1 MPREGRAQLVY
12 RPGPVPVFEF
22 DATLDSL
29 AHGVLGFG
37 AAAAALHGTRDS
49 LVWFTRSR
57 VGEGGAFLAG
67 GRFARSRQVTAVSVD
82 SLALQLPGDV
92 WVLERPTALTVTDST
107 ARVSG
112 LSLQSVYGAGKLTF
126 AGDLPTHGRADAHLQ
141 LESFPLVGVYALLER
156 DTAGVGGVITA
167 AAGGNV
173 IEWYDFY
180 IFGSLAT
187 VISPL
192 FYPQGNNT
200 LALIAYLSTFA
211 VGFVVRPFGA
221 LFFGR
226 IGDLVGRKYAFLVTL
241 LIMGGATAL
250 IGFLPTYAT
259 IGIAAPIV
267 LLLIR
272 ILQGLAL
279 GGEYGG
285 AAVYVAEH
293 VPDERR
299 GFYTSFIQ
307 ITATLGLFISL
318 AVILIIQNRMSRA
331 AFVSWGWRL
340 PFIVSI
346 FLVAVSLYVR
356 LRMKESPI
364 FRHLKSTGMTS
375 AQPLKDAFAKAE
387 NLKRVLVSLFG
398 ATAGQGV
405 VWYTGQFYALFY
417 LQTILKVNTTSASY
431 VVAAA
436 LLMGMPFFVFFGAL
450 SDRMGRKKIMML
462 GCLLA
467 AISYLPIYKAM
478 QAVSGSNVVTAISQR
493 NPVTGAISLTPQ
505 TSINGALEP
514 AKEVLSYSGFGNLM
528 TNPVTWKLILLV
540 FIQVIFVTMVYGP
553 IAAYLVEAFPAKIRY
568 TSLSLP
574 YHIGNGVFGGL
585 LPLIGLSIVAQTGN
599 IYAGLYYP
607 IIVAVIT
614 VIVGSLLLRE
624 TRHMLIWDEVEK

>member
-1 MPREGRAQLVY
+1 MKSAKKLENNLSRDYKIWQVISASSV
-12 RPGPVPVFEF
+12 
-22 DATLDSL
+22 
-29 AHGVLGFG
+29 
-37 AAAAALHGTRDS
+37 GTM
-49 LVWFTRSR
+49 
-57 VGEGGAFLAG
+57 
-67 GRFARSRQVTAVSVD
+67 
-82 SLALQLPGDV
+82 
-92 WVLERPTALTVTDST
+92 
-107 ARVSG
+107 
-112 LSLQSVYGAGKLTF
+112 
-126 AGDLPTHGRADAHLQ
+126 
-141 LESFPLVGVYALLER
+141 
-156 DTAGVGGVITA
+156 
-167 AAGGNV
+167 

-187 VISPL
+187 VIAPL

-259 IGIAAPIV
+259 IGVAAPII

-272 ILQGLAL
+272 VLQGLAL

-293 VPDERR
+293 VPDARR

-307 ITATLGLFISL
+307 ITATMGLFVSL
-318 AVILIIQNRMSRA
+318 AVILIIQNTMSRE
-331 AFVSWGWRL
+331 AFTLWGWRL

-346 FLVAVSLYVR
+346 LLVGISLYIR

-364 FRHLKSTGMTS
+364 FTHIKSAGMTS
-375 AQPLKDAFAKAE
+375 VQPLKEAFTRWV
-387 NLKRVLVSLFG
+387 NLKRVLISLFG

-417 LQTILKVNTTSASY
+417 LQTILKVDTTSANY
-431 VVAAA
+431 IVAIA
-436 LLMGMPFFVFFGAL
+436 LLMGMPLFVVFGAL
-450 SDRMGRKKIMML
+450 SDRLGRKRIMML
-462 GCLLA
+462 GCILA
-467 AISYLPIYKAM
+467 AVSYIPIYKAM
-478 QAVSGSNVVTAISQR
+478 QAAAGSNVVTAISQR
-493 NPVTGAISLTPQ
+493 NAITGALSLTPQ
-505 TSINGALEP
+505 TIVSGALQP
-514 AKEVLSYSGFGNLM
+514 ATAVLPYSGLSKLLA
-528 TNPVTWKLILLV
+528 NPVAWKLILLV
-540 FIQVIFVTMVYGP
+540 FVQVIFVTMVYGP

-585 LPLIGLSIVAQTGN
+585 LPLIGLSVIAQTGN

-607 IIVAVIT
+607 IAVAGLT
-614 VIVGSLLLRE
+614 FIVGSLLLRE
-624 TRHMLIWDEVEK
+624 TRHVKIWEEMEPNQAGADKS

>member
-1 MPREGRAQLVY
+1 MKRDY
-12 RPGPVPVFEF
+12 PVWQII
-22 DATLDSL
+22 
-29 AHGVLGFG
+29 G
-37 AAAAALHGTRDS
+37 ASSVGTM
-49 LVWFTRSR
+49 
-57 VGEGGAFLAG
+57 
-67 GRFARSRQVTAVSVD
+67 
-82 SLALQLPGDV
+82 
-92 WVLERPTALTVTDST
+92 
-107 ARVSG
+107 
-112 LSLQSVYGAGKLTF
+112 
-126 AGDLPTHGRADAHLQ
+126 
-141 LESFPLVGVYALLER
+141 
-156 DTAGVGGVITA
+156 
-167 AAGGNV
+167 

-200 LALIAYLSTFA
+200 IALIAYLSTFA

-259 IGIAAPIV
+259 IGIAAPIL

-272 ILQGLAL
+272 VLQGLAL

-307 ITATLGLFISL
+307 ITATLGLFVSL
-318 AVILIIQNRMSRA
+318 VVILALQNTMSKE
-331 AFVSWGWRL
+331 AFASWGWRL
-340 PFIVSI
+340 PFIISI
-346 FLVAVSLYVR
+346 FLVAVSLYIR

-364 FRHLKSTGMTS
+364 FEHIKSTGMTS
-375 AQPLKDAFAKAE
+375 AQPLKEAFTKWE
-387 NLKRVLVSLFG
+387 NLKRVLISLFG

-417 LQTILKVNTTSASY
+417 LQTILKVNATSANY
-431 VVAAA
+431 IVAMA
-436 LLMGMPFFVFFGAL
+436 LLMGMPLFILCGSL
-450 SDRMGRKKIMML
+450 SDRWGRKRIMML

-467 AISYLPIYKAM
+467 AISYLPIYHAM
-478 QAVSGSNVVTAISQR
+478 QAVTGSNIVTAASQ
-493 NPVTGAISLTPQ
+493 PHPITGAISLTPL
-505 TSINGALEP
+505 TMVNGTLEP
-514 AKEVLSYSGFGNLM
+514 AKEVLTYVDLATLLQTSM
-528 TNPVTWKLILLV
+528 AWKLVLLV
-540 FIQVIFVTMVYGP
+540 FIQVVFVTMVYGP

-585 LPLIGLSIVAQTGN
+585 LPLIGLSVIAQTGN

-607 IIVAVIT
+607 IAVATIT
-614 VIVGSLLLRE
+614 FIVGSLLLRE
-624 TRHMLIWDEVEK
+624 TRHVLIWDELAGPERKE